1 MNCRNTIQMQKIL
14 DYLNSVKTHPN
25 AETIFNAVKK
35 DVPSITLATIY
46 RNLNKLAELGKI
58 LKLEINGEFR
68 FDADTCFHQH
78 VICKNCGEVK
88 DFFNEKISKNA
99 LKNFNL
105 AEFNAD
111 SVSIKFYGVCKKCGG
126 KQNE

>member
-1 MNCRNTIQMQKIL
+1 MNCRNTIQMQKIF
-14 DYLNSVKTHPN
+14 DYLKSVKTHPT

-35 DVPSITLATIY
+35 DIPSITLATVY
-46 RNLNKLAELGKI
+46 RNLNKLSETGKI

-78 VICKNCGEVK
+78 VICKKCGKVR

-105 AEFNAD
+105 VDFDAD
-111 SVSIKFYGVCKKCGG
+111 SVSIKFYGSCKHCGEG
-126 KQNE
+126 LK